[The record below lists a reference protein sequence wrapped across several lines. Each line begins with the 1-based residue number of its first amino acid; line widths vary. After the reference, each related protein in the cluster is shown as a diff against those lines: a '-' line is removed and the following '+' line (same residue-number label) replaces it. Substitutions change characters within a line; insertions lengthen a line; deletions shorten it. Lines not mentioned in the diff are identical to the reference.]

1 MKKFLKI
8 IQIIWKVIK
17 FIFSIGSIVEDKL
30 EKDPDSLTKS
40 KSKK

>member
-8 IQIIWKVIK
+8 LKTIWTVIK

-30 EKDPDSLTKS
+30 ENDPESLTKT